1 MDKMKITKI
10 ESQKNKNR
18 VNVYIDENF
27 AFGIDIEILYKYSL
41 EVDTEIDESFI
52 KDVLQGEEQNRA
64 NNYALNLLS
73 YRWRSE
79 CEIRNSMNT
88 KGYSQDTIDNTIK
101 FLKEQELIDD
111 RRFAESFIKDKIN
124 FRDWGSYRLKQE
136 LFSKGVSKN
145 IVDEV
150 IEKYCDDEFER
161 AMNLAS
167 KKIKSYKNDDKNAI
181 YRKLGGYLQRKGYSY
196 DVISSVLKELLK

>member
-1 MDKMKITKI
+1 MKITKI

>member
-41 EVDTEIDESFI
+41 EVDMEIDESFI

>member
-1 MDKMKITKI
+1 MKITKI

-41 EVDTEIDESFI
+41 EVDMEIDESFI

>member
-1 MDKMKITKI
+1 MKITKI

-41 EVDTEIDESFI
+41 EVDMEIDESFI
-52 KDVLQGEEQNRA
+52 EDVLQGEEQNRA

>member
-41 EVDTEIDESFI
+41 EVDMEIDESFI
-52 KDVLQGEEQNRA
+52 EDVLQGEEQNRA

-196 DVISSVLKELLK
+196 DVISKVLKEILK

>member
-41 EVDTEIDESFI
+41 EVDMEIDESFI
-52 KDVLQGEEQNRA
+52 EDVLQGEEQNRA

>member
-1 MDKMKITKI
+1 MKISKI

-18 VNVYIDENF
+18 VNVYIDGNF
-27 AFGIDIEILYKYSL
+27 TFGIDIEILYKYSL
-41 EVDTEIDESFI
+41 EVDMEIDEDFI
-52 KDVLQGEEQNRA
+52 KDVLQGEEQNKA

-79 CEIRNSMNT
+79 HEIRNSMNS

-136 LFSKGVSKN
+136 LFLKGISKD
-145 IVDEV
+145 IVDDI
-150 IEKYCDDEFER
+150 IEEYCDDEFER

-167 KKIKSYKNDDKNAI
+167 KKITSYKNEDKNTI

-196 DVISSVLKELLK
+196 DVVSKVLKEILK

>member
-41 EVDTEIDESFI
+41 EVDMEIDESFI

-196 DVISSVLKELLK
+196 DVISKVLKEILK

>member
-1 MDKMKITKI
+1 MKITKI

-41 EVDTEIDESFI
+41 EVDMEIDESFI

-196 DVISSVLKELLK
+196 DVVSKVLKEILK

>member
-41 EVDTEIDESFI
+41 EVDMEIDESFI

-196 DVISSVLKELLK
+196 DVVSKVLKEILK